1 LNADDLI
8 SFESVKVA
16 MRQDKNGHVLVLSIH
31 PDEVPFELFNDRLGS
46 RYYCALSKINPDTE
60 QPVTQLT
67 REEEE
72 KGRSYIT
79 KSGMVCREP
88 GFQKH
93 LQFLGYP
100 SATTEAGAA
109 EALRSYLK
117 IESRSD
123 LSTNTE
129 AQEKFTKLLEDF
141 ESSIPF

>member
-1 LNADDLI
+1 
-8 SFESVKVA
+8 

-72 KGRSYIT
+72 KGRAYIT
-79 KSGMVCREP
+79 KSGMVCRNP
-88 GFQKH
+88 AFQQH
-93 LQFLGYP
+93 LPYLGSP
-100 SATTEAGAA
+100 SPPTEAGAA
-109 EALRSYLK
+109 EALRSHLK